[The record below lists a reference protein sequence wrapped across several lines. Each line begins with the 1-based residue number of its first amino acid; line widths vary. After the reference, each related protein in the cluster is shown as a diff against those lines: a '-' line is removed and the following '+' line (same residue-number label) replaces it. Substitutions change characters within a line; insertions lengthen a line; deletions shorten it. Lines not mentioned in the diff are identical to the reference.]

1 MSTDFEIS
9 RQCGAIRAETVR
21 PVLLNGDMTCS
32 AARYVETVETV
43 DELLR
48 HLLADGDERLLT
60 DEQRLHVAEV
70 NERIA
75 ARFQAHSTRT
85 LAGISTSNATRQ
97 VHGVRTTTWL
107 RESHAYAGNQA
118 AGALREAIRTMDAP
132 LVWRALAEAA
142 ISPRQATAIL
152 ESLKH
157 LPPDLPPGKETA
169 AQQTMVEQAQRW
181 DPAEL
186 RDLGN
191 RLVEVIDP
199 DHADALLERRL
210 EQEAQS
216 ARRNRALHL
225 HHDGHGST
233 HIKGQLPAAEGEKLT
248 ALLDALVDRH
258 QADEPPL
265 CGSSCAGPSCGL
277 CGGRPSRAMRRADAL
292 MEVAQAYADAR
303 HAPAHDADRARVN
316 VTVDLDT
323 LRRGIGCTDTT
334 AGPMSAQQL
343 RLLACDAE
351 IIPIVLGG
359 LGIPLDVGKLRRFFT
374 GELRAALIARD
385 GGCIFPGCDQPARR
399 CGAHH
404 IRPWWC
410 GGPTSL
416 DNGVLLCPHHHA
428 VVEPSRTRLHNENR
442 WEVRLNP
449 ADRLPEFLPPQGL
462 DRNRTPRRHLRH
474 RVRQHPIGDDH

>member
-1 MSTDFEIS
+1 M
-9 RQCGAIRAETVR
+9 
-21 PVLLNGDMTCS
+21 
-32 AARYVETVETV
+32 
-43 DELLR
+43 
-48 HLLADGDERLLT
+48 
-60 DEQRLHVAEV
+60 
-70 NERIA
+70 
-75 ARFQAHSTRT
+75 
-85 LAGISTSNATRQ
+85 
-97 VHGVRTTTWL
+97 
-107 RESHAYAGNQA
+107 
-118 AGALREAIRTMDAP
+118 
-132 LVWRALAEAA
+132 
-142 ISPRQATAIL
+142 
-152 ESLKH
+152 
-157 LPPDLPPGKETA
+157 
-169 AQQTMVEQAQRW
+169 
-181 DPAEL
+181 
-186 RDLGN
+186 
-191 RLVEVIDP
+191 
-199 DHADALLERRL
+199 
-210 EQEAQS
+210 
-216 ARRNRALHL
+216 

-258 QADEPPL
+258 RADEPPL

-428 VVEPSRTRLHNENR
+428 LVEPSRTRLHNENR

-449 ADRLPEFLPPQGL
+449 ADGLPEFLPPQGL

-474 RVRQHPIGDDH
+474 RVRQHPIGDGH